1 MGRQEGKLRP
11 GRGIDGLL
19 GRRWLSL
26 TQSAGKPR
34 GLEIGGKKTGGGI
47 ACSEFVL
54 SVSSFLT
61 YIPPAI
67 SLLSVV
73 RGGSE

>member
-26 TQSAGKPR
+26 TQSAGKPW
-34 GLEIGGKKTGGGI
+34 GLEIGGGKWEV
-47 ACSEFVL
+47 ASPALNLFCLFRPFS
-54 SVSSFLT
+54 LT
-61 YIPPAI
+61 SLPP
-67 SLLSVV
+67 SLYFPW
-73 RGGSE
+73 